1 MIGSSALRVSRRM
14 TDLPPVAAS
23 FRDIKL
29 KSRSRNFLKSAIALV
44 MAMTSLSH
52 PMKAVASERTDVAA
66 GRRVQGNNA
75 DVNGAASESR
85 QARRQVIFFH
95 GIRGRGSVM
104 AAIGESWKATLRE
117 TEFVSPDAPFA
128 HRSGGRQWFT
138 VDDQVLR
145 PDRIQAAR
153 RAFDELVTDIIE
165 REGFGNDLQNV
176 AFVGVSQGAIMALDA
191 VTSGR
196 WKVGA
201 LVSFAGL
208 MPLPPTSSSSDTSI
222 LLIHGGADGTIPST
236 ASVAASGQ
244 LKSAGYDVTLKI
256 FPNVGHTIS
265 SEQARQA
272 ASFLKNR
279 LDG

>member
-1 MIGSSALRVSRRM
+1 M

-66 GRRVQGNNA
+66 GRRVQGSNA

-85 QARRQVIFFH
+85 QARRLVIFFH

-104 AAIGESWKATLRE
+104 TPIGDTWKATLRE

-138 VDDQVLR
+138 VDDQVLH
-145 PDRIQAAR
+145 PNRIEAAR
-153 RAFDELVTDIIE
+153 RAFDELVDDIIK
-165 REGFGNDLQNV
+165 REGFHNRLQDV

-208 MPLPPTSSSSDTSI
+208 MPLPPTSSSSDTSV
-222 LLIHGGADGTIPST
+222 LLIHGGADRTIPST
-236 ASVAASGQ
+236 ASAVASSQ

-265 SEQARQA
+265 SEQAREA
-272 ASFLKNR
+272 ARFLKRR

>member
-1 MIGSSALRVSRRM
+1 M

-29 KSRSRNFLKSAIALV
+29 TSNSGNFLKSAIALV
-44 MAMTSLSH
+44 MAMTSLVP
-52 PMKAVASERTDVAA
+52 PMKAAASERADVVA
-66 GRRVQGNNA
+66 GRRVQGSDA
-75 DVNGAASESR
+75 DVIGASETR
-85 QARRQVIFFH
+85 QARRLVIFFH

-145 PDRIQAAR
+145 PDRIKAAR
-153 RAFDELVTDIIE
+153 RAFDEVVSDIIQ
-165 REGFGNDLQNV
+165 REGFQNDLQDV

-191 VTSGR
+191 VASGR

-265 SEQARQA
+265 SEQARHA
-272 ASFLKNR
+272 VSYLKGR